1 MQNQGY
7 PPYGGGGGGGYQP
20 PPPQPGFMPQDQG
33 YGYPPNDVY
42 NGGGDPEDP
51 NKGFTFDDASIRRG
65 FIRKVYSILMVSYVI
80 SLIRVELNNN
90 SPDNDSMPWN
100 FQTFKFDNR

>member
-1 MQNQGY
+1 
-7 PPYGGGGGGGYQP
+7 
-20 PPPQPGFMPQDQG
+20 MPQDQG

-65 FIRKVYSILMVSYVI
+65 FIRKVYSILMVSE
-80 SLIRVELNNN
+80 R
-90 SPDNDSMPWN
+90 
-100 FQTFKFDNR
+100 